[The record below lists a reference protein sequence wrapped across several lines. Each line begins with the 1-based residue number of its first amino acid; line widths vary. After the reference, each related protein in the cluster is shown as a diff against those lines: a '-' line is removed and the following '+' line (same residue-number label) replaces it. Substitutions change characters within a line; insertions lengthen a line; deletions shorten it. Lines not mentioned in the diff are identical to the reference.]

1 MRMLRFR
8 WSWSLVMLLAAVVVA
23 FDWGGGALAK
33 SKAVSW
39 KVIDD
44 ALLRVNDAPIKDWN
58 VYQAGKKQDP
68 LLLQMGN
75 RFLLIE
81 VHDRRVF
88 EIDPAKIEHK
98 SEEVTWDPS
107 ERPAQPLA
115 TSDWMASDM
124 GAAFKIEVKMDGENR
139 ALDLQLPHPP
149 DIGDLPS
156 RTAGPA
162 TRRRY

>member
-1 MRMLRFR
+1 MARFR
-8 WSWSLVMLLAAVVVA
+8 RILLLVLLAAVAVA
-23 FDWGGGALAK
+23 CDWDGGTLAK
-33 SKAVSW
+33 TKPVSW

-58 VYQAGKKQDP
+58 VYQTGKKQDP
-68 LLLQMGN
+68 LLLQMGT

-88 EIDPAKIEHK
+88 EIDPTKIERK
-98 SEEVTWDPS
+98 SDEIMWDPS

-124 GAAFKIEVKMDGENR
+124 GAAFKIEVKVDSENR

-149 DIGDLPS
+149 DIGDLPARS
-156 RTAGPA
+156 TAPA

>member
-8 WSWSLVMLLAAVVVA
+8 RIPLLLVLLAAVVVA
-23 FDWGGGALAK
+23 CDWGGGALAK
-33 SKAVSW
+33 SKPVSW

-58 VYQAGKKQDP
+58 IYQTGKKQDP

-88 EIDPAKIEHK
+88 EIDPSKIERK
-98 SEEVTWDPS
+98 SEDVLWDLS

-115 TSDWMASDM
+115 TSDWMANDM
-124 GAAFKIEVKMDGENR
+124 GAAFKIEAKIDSENR
-139 ALDLQLPHPP
+139 LLDLQLPHPP
-149 DIGDLPS
+149 DIGDLPQRS
-156 RTAGPA
+156 AAP